1 MASLRA
7 PPRALPFLV
16 PKKGQS
22 RRPRSAC
29 VGDTPPPPPP
39 LLSPSSNVLSICKV
53 LAWGGEA
60 KGWKGR
66 SRGGEGAR
74 RLSIILEVAA
84 AGASDTGSFLSTSY
98 LSLLASSFRLLLFL
112 SLCPSSLFGHS
123 GFVFPKCVP
132 VLCLLLAR
140 AGNRVFLCI
149 RFVRCSCER
158 PNPEKDRCARFRTLC
173 LSD

>member
-1 MASLRA
+1 MLGIRH
-7 PPRALPFLV
+7 
-16 PKKGQS
+16 
-22 RRPRSAC
+22 
-29 VGDTPPPPPP
+29 PPPSSAES
-39 LLSPSSNVLSICKV
+39 LLKRVEHLQGFSVG
-53 LAWGGEA
+53 GGEA